1 MSINQKSN
9 MKKSRVLASGLVLC
23 LCFVFGNSLF
33 AQDDVKSTVTSIE
46 KSLWEAWKNK
56 DTSVFEKNLTENAVN
71 ITSQGVSFGREQYV
85 KELTAHPCEVRN
97 FSFSEWQVHPISSDT
112 VLVTYKAKQDA
123 TCEGTKLP
131 AEVVA
136 SAVYVKKDGKWLAAS
151 YHESPPRDAATLK
164 AE

>member
-1 MSINQKSN
+1 
-9 MKKSRVLASGLVLC
+9 MKKSGVLASGIVLS

-33 AQDDVKSTVTSIE
+33 AQEDVKSTVTSIE

-56 DTSVFEKNLTENAVN
+56 DMAVFEKNLTEDSVN
-71 ITSQGVSFGREQYV
+71 ITSQGASFSREQYV
-85 KELTAHPCEVRN
+85 KEMTAHPCEVRN
-97 FSFSEWQVHPISSDT
+97 FSLSDWQVHQLSNDT

-123 TCEGTKLP
+123 TCEGMKAP
-131 AEVVA
+131 AEIVA

-151 YHESPPRDAATLK
+151 YHESLPADASGQK

>member
-1 MSINQKSN
+1 
-9 MKKSRVLASGLVLC
+9 MKKSRVLASGLMLC
-23 LCFVFGNSLF
+23 LCFVYGNSLF

-56 DTSVFEKNLTENAVN
+56 DMSVFEKNLTENSVN
-71 ITSQGVSFGREQYV
+71 ITSQGVHFSREQYV

-97 FSFSEWQVHPISSDT
+97 FSLSDWQVHQITSDT

-123 TCEGTKLP
+123 TCEGTKVP

-151 YHESPPRDAATLK
+151 YHESQPADASGMK